1 MAKTI
6 KQARTAAG
14 LTQMELSALAK
25 VSQTYISSLEAG
37 SQGNPSLA
45 IARRLEKALG
55 CELRFADVAGKAA

>member
-37 SQGNPSLA
+37 RQDNPSLA

-55 CELRFADVAGKAA
+55 CDLRFTVAGKAA